1 MAMATRLFRSTSK
14 TQQYLFSVLAVLFTS
29 VCCYF
34 LTPYAGYRVMGF
46 LLLLT
51 VSLLAILFDIVPVLL
66 AATLSALVW
75 DYFFIPPHFTLAIGN
90 TEDLIMLLMYFIIA
104 LVNGVLT
111 YKIRQAEN
119 IARDK
124 EERENAVKLYNTMF
138 NSLSHELRTPIAAII
153 GATDNLMDNNS
164 RLDMSSR
171 HTLMMEISKAS
182 LRLNRQVDNL
192 LNMSRLES
200 GVIQPKKDWCDI
212 EELVYT
218 VVKQMEENGITQRIT
233 ININPDIPLFKTDKG
248 MLEQV
253 LYNLLNNAALYTP
266 ANENIDVIA
275 ACHADVLQ
283 LVIED
288 NGPGFPKEEIGSVF
302 DRFYRLQHA
311 KAGGTG
317 LGLSIVKGFTEA
329 LGGRVSL
336 ENRSGGGAR
345 FLIDIAAETS
355 YLKNL
360 KND

>member
-1 MAMATRLFRSTSK
+1 MATRFIRSTST
-14 TQQYLFSVLAVLFTS
+14 TQQYLFSVLAVLFTA

-34 LTPYAGYRVMGF
+34 LSPYAGYRVMGF

-66 AATLSALVW
+66 AATLSALIW
-75 DYFFIPPHFTLAIGN
+75 DFFFIPPHFTFRIGN

-111 YKIRQAEN
+111 YKIRQVETAMRE
-119 IARDK
+119 K

-153 GATDNLMDNNS
+153 GATDNL
-164 RLDMSSR
+164 LDKNEKLTMLNR
-171 HTLMMEISKAS
+171 HTLLAEISKAS

-200 GVIQPKKDWCDI
+200 GIIQPKKDWCDI
-212 EELVYT
+212 EELIYAT
-218 VVKQMEENGITQRIT
+218 VKHIEENGIIRTIT
-233 ININPDIPLFKTDKG
+233 ININPNIPLFRTDKG

-253 LYNLLNNAALYTP
+253 VYNLLSNAVLYT
-266 ANENIDVIA
+266 ESGSRIDVIA
-275 ACHADVLQ
+275 ACHTDILQ
-283 LVIED
+283 IVIED
-288 NGPGFPKEEIGSVF
+288 NGPGFPKEEIKHVF

-311 KAGGTG
+311 KAVGTG
-317 LGLSIVKGFTEA
+317 LGLSIVKGFTDA
-329 LGGRVSL
+329 LGGSVVL
-336 ENRSGGGAR
+336 ENRAKGGAK
-345 FLIDIAAETS
+345 FIIEIPAETS

-360 KND
+360 KNE